1 MRVVICGAGIAGL
14 ALGNLLSER
23 DWDVTIV
30 DRAPAP
36 RTAGYMVDFFGLGYD
51 AAGRMGLLPRLTE
64 LGYDVPGANF
74 VDDAGRV
81 RARLSYERF
90 ARAVNGKL
98 LSIMRPDLELALRE
112 WLPDAVDMRY
122 GTTVSAIDERENAV
136 AVRLSDGTE
145 IEADLL
151 VGADGI
157 HSAVRGQMFG
167 DERRFFRYL
176 GMQTAAYTFDA
187 PELHAQLGDSF
198 ALTETSQRMMGCY
211 ALRGGSVA
219 VFATHYRDDPA
230 LPDDVPAFLREEYA
244 SLGWIVP
251 TALARMPEAYEIY
264 YDHVAQV
271 DVPQWSTGRVT
282 LIGDAC
288 QAVSL
293 LAGQGASLA
302 MAGAYVLADCLA
314 DASSVAGALR
324 RYETHWRPV
333 VVEKQAAGRRGA
345 EWFLPTSRARVYLR
359 RVMLGLAVLPGMESL
374 LGSALVGKNAVRLD
388 DLSAERLT
396 TMG

>member
-51 AAGRMGLLPRLTE
+51 AAERMGLLPRLTE

-74 VDDAGRV
+74 VDNAGRV

-90 ARAVNGKL
+90 ARAVDGKL

-112 WLPDAVDMRY
+112 RLPDAVDLRY
-122 GTTVSAIDERENAV
+122 ATTVSAIDERESAV
-136 AVRLSDGTE
+136 AVGLSDGSD

-157 HSAVRGQMFG
+157 HSAVRGMMFG
-167 DERRFFRYL
+167 DEQRFFRYL

-187 PELHAQLGDSF
+187 PEVHAQLGDSF
-198 ALTETSQRMMGCY
+198 ALTETSRRMMGCY
-211 ALRGGSVA
+211 ALRDGTVA

-230 LPDDVPAFLREEYA
+230 LPGDIPAFLRAEYG

-251 TALARMPEAYEIY
+251 TALARMPEAHEVY
-264 YDHVAQV
+264 YDQVAQV

-302 MAGAYVLADCLA
+302 MAGAYVLAACLA
-314 DASSVAGALR
+314 DASSVTGALR

-345 EWFLPTSRARVYLR
+345 EWFLPTSRARVYAR

-374 LGSALVGKNAVRLD
+374 LGSSLVGKNAVRLD

-396 TMG
+396 TS